1 MDSILESV
9 SEFIGKAM
17 TATLVDGSVLILAGE
32 IRLAAL
38 RKASRGSVRL
48 TSFTERMT
56 KSSLTNRG
64 GLHGTGKKSH

>member
-17 TATLVDGSVLILAGE
+17 TASLVGGSVLILAGE

-56 KSSLTNRG
+56 KSCLTNRG